1 MRING
6 WCTTLGLGLLGATS
20 FVATGCSSTT
30 TTDNNTD
37 DSGVVATD
45 AGDGATTV
53 TDDSSTTVTPDSA
66 TEASATV
73 DAGTCSVST
82 DTSNATCDTCLE
94 SMCCAQLEGCFG
106 TDADSATETTCQML
120 VGCIQDAEAGNDA
133 AAPMTPADAMALCN
147 PDAGST
153 YTATDVT
160 NATAFLSCLGDGNP
174 SGACA
179 TSCTQ

>member
-1 MRING
+1 MKIIG
-6 WCTTLGLGLLGATS
+6 WCTTFGLGLVGVTS
-20 FVATGCSSTT
+20 LVTAACTSTT
-30 TTDNNTD
+30 TVNGD
-37 DSGVVATD
+37 DGGTATVDD

-53 TDDSSTTVTPDSA
+53 TDDSSTTTPDGA
-66 TEASATV
+66 TEASVTA

-106 TDADSATETTCQML
+106 TDPDAAESNCQML

-133 AAPMTPADAMALCN
+133 AAAMTPADALALCN
-147 PDAGST
+147 PDSGSS

-160 NATAFLSCLGDGNP
+160 NATAFLGCLGDGNP

-179 TSCTQ
+179 TSCAQ

>member
-1 MRING
+1 MKIIG
-6 WCTTLGLGLLGATS
+6 WCTTLGLGLVGVTS
-20 FVATGCSSTT
+20 FVATGCTSTT
-30 TTDNNTD
+30 TVTGD
-37 DSGVVATD
+37 DGGVVTPDD
-45 AGDGATTV
+45 AGDAAITVTDDGATTV
-53 TDDSSTTVTPDSA
+53 TPDGA
-66 TEASATV
+66 TEASVTV

-106 TDADSATETTCQML
+106 SDPDAAATSCEML

-133 AAPMTPADAMALCN
+133 SAAMTPADALALCN
-147 PDAGST
+147 PDAGSS

-160 NATAFLSCLGDGNP
+160 NATAFLSCLGDGNA

-179 TSCTQ
+179 TSCAQ

>member
-1 MRING
+1 MKIIG
-6 WCTTLGLGLLGATS
+6 WCTTLGLGWLGATS
-20 FVATGCSSTT
+20 FLATGCSSTT
-30 TTDNNTD
+30 TTDNTD
-37 DSGVVATD
+37 DSGVAATD
-45 AGDGATTV
+45 ASDAATTTDDGSTTTTTPDGAT
-53 TDDSSTTVTPDSA
+53 
-66 TEASATV
+66 EAAVTV
-73 DAGTCSVST
+73 DGGTCSVST

-106 TDADSATETTCQML
+106 SDPDAAATSCQML

-133 AAPMTPADAMALCN
+133 SAPMTPADALALCN
-147 PDAGST
+147 PDAGSS

-179 TSCTQ
+179 TSCAQ